1 MSTRAIQLLRKRKIP
16 HEVVTYDHQVKGA
29 AFAAQATNFPLGR
42 TVKTIVVATGDAEYC
57 LALAPGDRQVSLKKL
72 AKVLSLKKVAM
83 ASEKDAEKI
92 TGYLIG
98 GISPF
103 GTRRSVPVIMEEDLI
118 RFDQVLINAGQRGTM
133 LKMDPAVIAQ
143 TLNCITASITDPV
156 SG

>member
-1 MSTRAIQLLRKRKIP
+1 MSTRAIQLLRKQKIP

-29 AFAAQATNFPLGR
+29 LFAAQATNFPPGR
-42 TVKTIVVATGDAEYC
+42 TIKTIVVETGDAEYC
-57 LALAPGDRQVSLKKL
+57 LALAPGDRQVSFKKL
-72 AKVLSLKKVAM
+72 ARVLSRKKVAM

-103 GTRRSVPVIMEEDLI
+103 GTRKAVPVVMEEDLLPY
-118 RFDQVLINAGQRGTM
+118 DQVLINAGQRGTM
-133 LKMDPAVIAQ
+133 LKMDPADIARA
-143 TLNCITASITDPV
+143 LNCTTASITDPE